1 MDLREGWG
9 VGSCQMVKG
18 REIYLTECLL
28 IIYMRMYN
36 PSYYMK
42 ILSNS
47 LTFALLF
54 FICGCTVTT
63 TTDMNGNSTKSVS
76 VGWSQ
81 PKAEDPFDR
90 ISKHYSS
97 PKLQE
102 TNTSKNIFY
111 FSGFGG
117 HKSQLSTMDN
127 VVQGRINDEGT
138 IDVDFALSAD
148 YNQDTSERYVLAFRF
163 EKDKFPYQPKSAN
176 TTLVLSLDSQVMN
189 LSPNGVNDFSK
200 TKTITQTIN
209 GSTEQQKQDRHF
221 ISIDFFVDEE
231 TMYKITDSKK
241 VTFKLR
247 FAESETVGATLTKN
261 NYIVLNEFSSVLK
274 EINVPK

>member
-1 MDLREGWG
+1 
-9 VGSCQMVKG
+9 
-18 REIYLTECLL
+18 
-28 IIYMRMYN
+28 
-36 PSYYMK
+36 MK
-42 ILSNS
+42 IVNTS
-47 LTFALLF
+47 LTLALLF

-81 PKAEDPFDR
+81 PKAEDPFDT
-90 ISKHYSS
+90 ISNHYSL

-111 FSGFGG
+111 FSGFGS

-127 VVQGRINDEGT
+127 IVQGRINDMSS
-138 IDVDFALSAD
+138 IDIDFALSAD

-163 EKDKFPYQPKSAN
+163 EKDKFPYKPKTSDTAL
-176 TTLVLSLDSQVMN
+176 TLSLDSHVVRLN
-189 LSPNGVNDFSK
+189 PNRVDDFSK
-200 TKTITQTIN
+200 TKTITKTVN

-231 TMYKITDSKK
+231 TIHKITDSKNIM
-241 VTFKLR
+241 FKLR
-247 FAESETVGATLTKN
+247 FAESETIDAILTTN
-261 NYIVLNEFSSVLK
+261 NYIVLNEFSAVLK
-274 EINVPK
+274 EMRKEEGSGL